1 MIESNANHGPRM
13 SKLIRNLREHAFVA
27 TVSAAVLVAYSI
39 MFRKYFPNSYNILG
53 HDYMQQLPNL
63 LAGYYWF
70 HNNGVF
76 SIPWFNPAQC
86 GGVPFYADPGHGFY
100 SLPQFL
106 VLVFNPVLAINI
118 TFFVFALAGYFG
130 FYFLLKRKFRINQPF
145 ALLGATLFL
154 FNGFYAHRMM
164 IGHPFHAF
172 M

>member
-76 SIPWFNPAQC
+76 SIPWFNPRSEEHTSELQ
-86 GGVPFYADPGHGFY
+86 
-100 SLPQFL
+100 SQFHL
-106 VLVFNPVLAINI
+106 VCRL
-118 TFFVFALAGYFG
+118 
-130 FYFLLKRKFRINQPF
+130 
-145 ALLGATLFL
+145 
-154 FNGFYAHRMM
+154 
-164 IGHPFHAF
+164 
-172 M
+172 

>member
-1 MIESNANHGPRM
+1 MSRLSTSLRGNALF
-13 SKLIRNLREHAFVA
+13 LI
-27 TVSAAVLVAYSI
+27 VSATVLVAYYILFGS
-39 MFRKYFPNSYNILG
+39 YFPNANGRLG

-70 HNNGVF
+70 QNNGLL

-86 GGVPFYADPGHGFY
+86 GGVPFYADAGHGFY

-106 VLVFNPVLAINI
+106 VLVFNPVLAIKI
-118 TFFVFALAGYFG
+118 TFFFFALAGYFG
-130 FYFLLKRKFRINQPF
+130 FYFLLKRRFRIKQSF

-172 M
+172 MLLPWLAISL